1 MCPYAYP
8 HNHKLSGV
16 FAGCHLLCI
25 LLGVLDTLLWGPG
38 SFSVDEQGDLFT
50 SSSFSV
56 ILSRFYF
63 VFFSPC
69 IFVLCVFLS
78 PPSISLCSCFLFAAY
93 TCSLLSLQHCSL
105 LFFNFSLYRLIFVIS
120 FMFLKFFCSGLVC
133 F

>member
-25 LLGVLDTLLWGPG
+25 LLGVLDALLWGPG
-38 SFSVDEQGDLFT
+38 SFSVYEQGDFFT

-63 VFFSPC
+63 FFPLYIC
-69 IFVLCVFLS
+69 
-78 PPSISLCSCFLFAAY
+78 SLCFPLPPQFLFALAF
-93 TCSLLSLQHCSL
+93 SLLLIHVPHFPSNIVRC
-105 LFFNFSLYRLIFVIS
+105 FSLT
-120 FMFLKFFCSGLVC
+120 FFYTG
-133 F
+133 